1 MKFRLLVI
9 DAATA
14 VGVGVGIEGLG
25 ELGLGWL
32 LLCLAGWRRLLGRLG
47 GRWGNGLL
55 GSGGL

>member
-32 LLCLAGWRRLLGRLG
+32 LLCLAGWRWLLGRLG

-55 GSGGL
+55 SGGGL